1 MTSTE
6 WRKSPLHAQHEALG
20 ATFTQFGGW
29 EMPLKYTSELDEHRA
44 VRESVGLFDLSHMG
58 EIRVTGKDAVAF
70 LDHVLISA
78 IAPILVGKAKYTM
91 LVQEDGGIIDDL
103 IVYRL
108 GDAEFMLVPNASNRQ
123 EVFDVLSE
131 RIGGYDVTLSDESG
145 ETVLLAVQGPRAIEL
160 LETLVPEEQRE
171 ELHEMRYYS
180 CGTFAV
186 NDVHCLVSRTGY
198 TGEDGFEIY
207 VRYGHGAEIWN
218 ALLGAGNAGVKAEV
232 SDDAQS
238 SIADEDDP
246 IAAAVLSAADDK
258 NVLTVTPC
266 GLAARDSLRLEA
278 GMPLYGKDLGRDRTP
293 LEAGMQLLLG
303 PMKRNYIGRSKL
315 VNQPQP
321 DQVLVGL
328 KGSGRRAARSGY
340 EIFDKEGKKVGV
352 VTSGVLSPTLG
363 YPIALAYVDR
373 WLSKVGT
380 ELEVDIRG
388 TRHSFVVTPTPFY
401 NRKKRK

>member
-1 MTSTE
+1 MTSNE

-91 LVQEDGGIIDDL
+91 LVQENGGIIDDL

-108 GDAEFMLVPNASNRQ
+108 GDAEFMLVPNASNRL
-123 EVFDVLSE
+123 EVFEVLSE
-131 RIGGYDVTLSDESG
+131 RVGAYEVTLSDESG
-145 ETVLLAVQGPRAIEL
+145 ETVLLAVQGPRAVNL
-160 LETLVPEEQRE
+160 LETLLPEEQRE
-171 ELHEMRYYS
+171 ALHELRYYS
-180 CGTFAV
+180 CGTFTV
-186 NDVHCLVSRTGY
+186 NGVECLVSRTGY

-207 VRYGHGAEIWN
+207 IGSEHGADMWN
-218 ALLGAGNAGVKAEV
+218 ALLGAGQQGVEPAIV
-232 SDDAQS
+232 
-238 SIADEDDP
+238 DEEDP
-246 IAAAVLSAADDK
+246 IAAAVLNAVDGS
-258 NVLTVTPC
+258 NVLKVMPA

-293 LEAGMQLLLG
+293 LEAGMELLLG
-303 PMKRNYIGRSKL
+303 RMKRNYIGRSKL

-321 DQVLVGL
+321 DQLLIGL
-328 KGSGRRAARSGY
+328 KGVGRRAARSGY
-340 EIFDKEGKKVGV
+340 EVFDKEGNKVGE

-373 WLSKVGT
+373 WQTKVGT

-388 TRHSFVVTPTPFY
+388 TRHPFVVTPTPFY